1 MLKDY
6 DYYVLF
12 LDPESLIYY
21 RKIIGRDDFIRLEPM
36 DDQVNPEGSN
46 QNTPMSNRGAQQ
58 ELTFKDKFEANN

>member
-36 DDQVNPEGSN
+36 DDQHNADSS
-46 QNTPMSNRGAQQ
+46 QNTPMSQNRI
-58 ELTFKDKFEANN
+58 LD

>member
-46 QNTPMSNRGAQQ
+46 QNTPMSNRGAQ
-58 ELTFKDKFEANN
+58 